1 MSKQTQAILIG
12 LILGDGYLSKPIGT
26 KKSTSYLDLKY
37 DEKYIEYLTWI
48 HKELEELNPSEIK
61 KKKGF
66 HQYRFYTKTRED
78 IGFLRNIF
86 YPNGTKIIPLNIEE
100 YLKDPITLAVWY
112 QDDGTLDYRDKYH
125 ANSLFATHCF
135 TKEECDLLARTLFR
149 IYGLDVRV
157 CRCQMRGK
165 LYFRLYVTSK
175 SMPAFMDIISPY
187 MQKCFYYKLVTN
199 RLNDV
204 ASSSGNTSAPS
215 VIRNYWA

>member
-1 MSKQTQAILIG
+1 MTKQAQAVLIG
-12 LILGDGYLSKPIGT
+12 LILGDGYLSKPVGK

-37 DEKYIEYLTWI
+37 DEKYLEYLVWI
-48 HKELEELNPSEIK
+48 HNELKELNPSEIK

-66 HQYRFYTKTRED
+66 HQYRFYTKTSED
-78 IGFLRNIF
+78 IGFLRDIF
-86 YPNGTKIIPLNIEE
+86 YPNGIKIIPSDIVE
-100 YLKDPITLAVWY
+100 YLKEPITLAIWY

-135 TKEECDLLARTLFR
+135 SKEECVLLASALRK
-149 IYGLDVRV
+149 IYNLDVRV

-165 LYFRLYVTSK
+165 LCFRLYVTSK
-175 SMPAFMDIISPY
+175 SMGTFMEIITPY

-199 RLNDV
+199 RRNDV